1 MSLSPLRV
9 SLYHSRLWAEKLYR
23 EAEHLRVV
31 SCPTSTLS
39 GPFTL
44 NPPSWKQDIDKLIIF
59 YHIRS
64 RFSYRHIRDKEW
76 YDVVFAVDLVA
87 GLADELA
94 GSPGDL
100 SDHRDP
106 GEGIA
111 RPVSPLVDIGDSVIV
126 GSIAVIVRCARL
138 EQPGDLRQGEAL
150 DGALERILLTELI
163 ESLRR
168 QGCRVHSGL
177 RSDDKREVLRLGLV
191 GLVEHSNGIGSGFG
205 EAEFI
210 HPQHRPR
217 VGRSLVGFNREI
229 SAVSGVDFPSIRTV
243 PARENMLN
251 HESLKDLLINY
262 HSTVG

>member
-87 GLADELA
+87 GLANKLA
-94 GSPGDL
+94 GSPSDL
-100 SDHRDP
+100 SDDGDP
-106 GEGIA
+106 GEGVA
-111 RPVSPLVDIGDSVIV
+111 RPMSPLVDIGDPVVIS
-126 GSIAVIVRCARL
+126 SIAVIVRCARL
-138 EQPGDLRQGEAL
+138 EQPCDLRQGEAL
-150 DGALERILLTELI
+150 DGALERVLLTELV

-177 RSDDKREVLRLGLV
+177 RPDDKREVLRLGLV
-191 GLVEHSNGIGSGFG
+191 GLVEHSHGIGSGFG
-205 EAEFI
+205 EAELV

-217 VGRSLVGFNREI
+217 VWRGLVGFNREI
-229 SAVSGVDFPSIRTV
+229 SAVSRVDFSSIRTV
-243 PARENMLN
+243 PARENMQDYG
-251 HESLKDLLINY
+251 SLKYLLNY